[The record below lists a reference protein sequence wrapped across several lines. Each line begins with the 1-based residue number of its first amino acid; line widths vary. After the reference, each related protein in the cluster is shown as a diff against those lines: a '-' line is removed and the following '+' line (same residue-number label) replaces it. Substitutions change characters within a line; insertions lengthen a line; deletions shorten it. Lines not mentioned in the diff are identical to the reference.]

1 MGKYPA
7 TNANYSA
14 YLKATGYTPR
24 DPYHWLR
31 QWGGAAEPPAALRD
45 TPVTYLSLAEVFGFG
60 VRVGVGEGVR
70 VGWGRH
76 RPPLSL
82 ASWSFEARL
91 LRVRVRVRARVT
103 V

>member
-60 VRVGVGEGVR
+60 VRVGVGGGVR

-76 RPPLSL
+76 RAPLEPGL
-82 ASWSFEARL
+82 VVFRGAPA
-91 LRVRVRVRARVT
+91 
-103 V
+103 

>member
-31 QWGGAAEPPAALRD
+31 QWGGAAEPPAALRE

-60 VRVGVGEGVR
+60 VGVGVGVGVGEGV
-70 VGWGRH
+70 GWGKH
-76 RPPLSL
+76 RAPL
-82 ASWSFEARL
+82 EPG
-91 LRVRVRVRARVT
+91 RVVFRRAPG
-103 V
+103 